1 MKLIGATIIITRDI
15 RCSRYDHVIGM
26 ATIINNYKNKK
37 KIVPFANQRLSE
49 CEFKITES
57 C

>member
-1 MKLIGATIIITRDI
+1 MKLMGTTIIITRDI